1 MQDKTKVAIIGAGG
15 VGTTAALL
23 LAMRAD
29 LELVVVDI
37 PGGPAA
43 GRLTDLNQAGKL
55 LGFEPDH
62 LGTHDYS
69 EIAGARVVV
78 ITAGS
83 PRSGSSSREALLDG
97 NLGVVRGAA
106 REVRKYAPDAVVIV
120 VTNPVEPHCHAVV
133 TATGF
138 PPERVIGMAQLVDA
152 ARFATFVA
160 TECGSGVSP
169 HDVQGS
175 VAGRHSDDF
184 MVPLPSQTRV
194 HGRPLAE
201 YLRPDQI
208 TRVVAQ
214 TREGGRQIL
223 RMLPSGSTVYLPA
236 AAIVSMVAAVLADVE
251 TVLPCTVF
259 HRGQNGVVDLYM
271 GGEAVL
277 GQGGVHEVRAFEL
290 AADEDEQIRRAAD
303 DLRILLTRSRI
314 E

>member
-83 PRSGSSSREALLDG
+83 PRSGSSWREALLDG

-138 PPERVIGMAQLVDA
+138 PPRAGHRYGA
-152 ARFATFVA
+152 ARRRRTLRHLRGGGVRLGRSPRTTSKVRWRVVTATTSWCPCRVKPA
-160 TECGSGVSP
+160 STGGHSPSTSGRTRSP
-169 HDVQGS
+169 AS
-175 VAGRHSDDF
+175 S
-184 MVPLPSQTRV
+184 
-194 HGRPLAE
+194 
-201 YLRPDQI
+201 LRPV
-208 TRVVAQ
+208 R
-214 TREGGRQIL
+214 GG
-223 RMLPSGSTVYLPA
+223 
-236 AAIVSMVAAVLADVE
+236 D
-251 TVLPCTVF
+251 
-259 HRGQNGVVDLYM
+259 
-271 GGEAVL
+271 
-277 GQGGVHEVRAFEL
+277 
-290 AADEDEQIRRAAD
+290 
-303 DLRILLTRSRI
+303 RS
-314 E
+314 